1 MEERSIN
8 KRTKSIPIEE
18 FFAPVKGR
26 AESRHT
32 QKIREYAERLNA
44 IITRNRIEQAKN
56 PYKKSKDTYVLLVEE
71 IKEIQKDMKKS
82 IRKMNQKTMSQSI
95 KLAMGCGERVTPEVK
110 KTYSRVGTH
119 ILKLL
124 YDYDKDLFLSC
135 FKKLDDGKE
144 DMTGTDADGR

>member
-1 MEERSIN
+1 ME
-8 KRTKSIPIEE
+8 
-18 FFAPVKGR
+18 
-26 AESRHT
+26 
-32 QKIREYAERLNA
+32 LNV
-44 IITRNRIEQAKN
+44 ITAGAGELFWEWVIH
-56 PYKKSKDTYVLLVEE
+56 
-71 IKEIQKDMKKS
+71 MKKS